1 MCEPAPISEQI
12 ARCRAACPL
21 AVAMDKRHPLLP
33 DVPTFRELGV
43 DWVDGAYR
51 GVGVP
56 KSTPP
61 EVKKRIAD
69 LWSVYLEKEISPSQ
83 VALCLCLVKIARL
96 IETPDHLDSIIDLAA
111 YTAIYGEINDSEK

>member
-1 MCEPAPISEQI
+1 MKSGKILDET
-12 ARCRAACPL
+12 
-21 AVAMDKRHPLLP
+21 KRLTATDRQDIYGDPYINH
-33 DVPTFRELGV
+33 T
-43 DWVDGAYR
+43 
-51 GVGVP
+51 
-56 KSTPP
+56 
-61 EVKKRIAD
+61 RIAD

>member
-1 MCEPAPISEQI
+1 M
-12 ARCRAACPL
+12 
-21 AVAMDKRHPLLP
+21 VAEVSKEMKSGKILDEAKRLTATDRQDIYGDPYINH
-33 DVPTFRELGV
+33 
-43 DWVDGAYR
+43 
-51 GVGVP
+51 
-56 KSTPP
+56 
-61 EVKKRIAD
+61 KRIAD